1 MKRSVKKSL
10 VIAVMFTT
18 MLSFANEFASLPK
31 EKTSKITNVTF
42 ENVKKGALLL
52 IKDKN
57 SLVLYKELI
66 ERSGKYTR
74 GFDLTALPDGSY
86 YFELDKEVEINIT
99 PFVVKSNVVT
109 FNKSEQHTINK
120 PFVTIKKGRIMVSKL
135 ALENQP
141 LEIKIYDENSYLI
154 YSDKLENGQILERI
168 YDVSKVTK
176 GNYKIIMKSDGREFV
191 KHFNI

>member
-1 MKRSVKKSL
+1 MKRLAKTSL
-10 VIAVMFTT
+10 VIVVMFTT

-99 PFVVKSNVVT
+99 PFVVKSNIVT

-120 PFVTIKKGRIMVSKL
+120 PFVTIKRGRIMVSKL

-141 LEIKIYDENSYLI
+141 LEIKIYDESSYLI

-168 YDVSKVTK
+168 YDISKVAK
-176 GNYKIIMKSDGREFV
+176 GNYKIVLKSDGREFV
-191 KHFNI
+191 KYFNI

>member
-1 MKRSVKKSL
+1 MKRLAKTSL
-10 VIAVMFTT
+10 VIVVMFTT
-18 MLSFANEFASLPK
+18 MLSVANEFTTLTK

-86 YFELDKEVEINIT
+86 YFELDKQVEINIT

-120 PFVTIKKGRIMVSKL
+120 PFVTIKRDRIMVSKL

-154 YSDKLENGQILERI
+154 FSDKLENGQILERI

-176 GNYKIIMKSDGREFV
+176 GNYKIVLKSDGREFV
-191 KHFNI
+191 KYFYI

>member
-1 MKRSVKKSL
+1 MKRLAKTSL
-10 VIAVMFTT
+10 VIVVMFTT
-18 MLSFANEFASLPK
+18 MLSVANEFTTLTK

-86 YFELDKEVEINIT
+86 YFELDKQVEINIT

-120 PFVTIKKGRIMVSKL
+120 PFVTIKRDRIMVSKL
-135 ALENQP
+135 ALANQP
-141 LEIKIYDENSYLI
+141 LEIKIYHENSYLI
-154 YSDKLENGQILERI
+154 FSDKLENGQILERI

-176 GNYKIIMKSDGREFV
+176 GNYKIVLKSDGREFV
-191 KHFNI
+191 KYFYI

>member
-1 MKRSVKKSL
+1 MKRLAKTSL
-10 VIAVMFTT
+10 VIVVMFTT
-18 MLSFANEFASLPK
+18 MLSVANEFTTLTK

-86 YFELDKEVEINIT
+86 YFELDKQVEINIT

-120 PFVTIKKGRIMVSKL
+120 PFVTIKRDRIMVSKL

-154 YSDKLENGQILERI
+154 FSDKLENGQILERI
-168 YDVSKVTK
+168 YDVSKVAK
-176 GNYKIIMKSDGREFV
+176 GNYKIVLKSDGREFV
-191 KHFNI
+191 KYFNI

>member
-1 MKRSVKKSL
+1 MKRLAKTSL
-10 VIAVMFTT
+10 VIVVMFTT
-18 MLSFANEFASLPK
+18 MLSVANEFTTLTK

-74 GFDLTALPDGSY
+74 GFDLTALQDGSY
-86 YFELDKEVEINIT
+86 YFELDKQVEINIT

-120 PFVTIKKGRIMVSKL
+120 PFVTIKRDRIMVSKL

-154 YSDKLENGQILERI
+154 FSDKLENGQILERI
-168 YDVSKVTK
+168 YDVSKVAK
-176 GNYKIIMKSDGREFV
+176 GNYKIVLKSDGREFV
-191 KHFNI
+191 KYFNI